1 MERTKEKS
9 EVKYYT
15 TTEVAS
21 ILQLTQRSIYKFLES
36 GELRAFK
43 LAGWR
48 IAEDDLKA
56 FIDSRETNEKK

>member
-1 MERTKEKS
+1 MERIKEKS
-9 EVKYYT
+9 DIKYYT

-21 ILQLTQRSIYKFLES
+21 ILKVTQRSIYKFLES

-48 IAEDDLKA
+48 IAEDDLQA